1 MIGDLGFWL
10 TGAAGAGTAPASSCG
25 AFVGSEK
32 DRAAL
37 LGVAECVLGQINR
50 PYPCAERQTL
60 TAPDDLELPIKRFP
74 VFYGSFDWHSC
85 VHSHWTLV
93 RMLCAGVFG
102 ENDREL
108 EGRVLAQLGRSFDK
122 DAMAAEAASWREKV
136 PAWEEKPYGWT
147 WLLALD
153 QELIRLSETGGTY
166 SAAAAEWRE
175 ALLPLRDV
183 MHERVTGW
191 LEGLSLA
198 ARTGTHSDSAWN
210 LAMTLDYARAVGDDA
225 LAELA
230 SGCARRLFGSD
241 VCAPVAYEPNADTF
255 TSAVLNEAACM
266 ARVLEAGG
274 YEAWLEGYLPQLF
287 ADGFAPPL
295 IADLPGR
302 WDGTG
307 YLEVHT
313 VALPTSRGLAARDAA
328 AALGKGPARDR
339 LAAEAARWVADGVGD
354 IQLSGYLADHWVGS
368 FVCAALLGG
377 K

>member
-1 MIGDLGFWL
+1 MIGDLGFSL
-10 TGAAGAGTAPASSCG
+10 TAGALGCDEKCRPAL
-25 AFVGSEK
+25 A
-32 DRAAL
+32 
-37 LGVAECVLGQINR
+37 GVAECVLGQIAR
-50 PYPCAERQTL
+50 PYPCAQRQTL
-60 TAPDDLELPIKRFP
+60 SSPDELELPIKRFP

-93 RMLCAGVFG
+93 RMLTCGAFDAAGG
-102 ENDREL
+102 AGAAAGGMGTAGDL
-108 EGRVLAQLGRSFDK
+108 EARVVAQLEKSFAA
-122 DAMAAEAASWREKV
+122 DAMAAEARSWADKI

-153 QELIRLSETGGTY
+153 QELGRL
-166 SAAAAEWRE
+166 AASNSPYAAPAASWRE

-183 MHERVTGW
+183 MYQRVIGW

-198 ARTGTHSDSAWN
+198 ARTGTHSDTAWN
-210 LAMTLDYARAVGDDA
+210 LAMALDYAQATGDA
-225 LAELA
+225 HLAELA
-230 SGCARRLFGSD
+230 RGGARRLFGHD
-241 VCAPVAYEPNADTF
+241 AAAPVAYEPNADTF

-266 ARVLEAGG
+266 ARVLDSAE
-274 YEAWLEGYLPQLF
+274 YETWMAAYLPQLF
-287 ADGFAPPL
+287 SADFETPL

-302 WDGTG
+302 WDGSG

-328 AALGKGPARDR
+328 ARLGDGPARAN
-339 LAAEAARWVADGVGD
+339 LAAEAARWVCDGVND

-377 K
+377 N

>member
-1 MIGDLGFWL
+1 MIGDLGFSCTADAL
-10 TGAAGAGTAPASSCG
+10 GTA
-25 AFVGSEK
+25 K
-32 DRAAL
+32 QRHAAL
-37 LGVAECVLGQINR
+37 MGVAECVLGQIAR

-60 TAPDDLELPIKRFP
+60 TGPDELELPIKRFP

-93 RMLCAGVFG
+93 RMLSCGAFETG
-102 ENDREL
+102 DADL
-108 EGRVLAQLGRSFDK
+108 EARVVAQLEKSFEP
-122 DAMAAEAASWREKV
+122 AALAAEARSWAEKI

-153 QELIRLSETGGTY
+153 QELGRLAAGDGPH
-166 SAAAAEWRE
+166 AAAATGWRE

-183 MHERVTGW
+183 MYQRVIGW

-210 LAMTLDYARAVGDDA
+210 LAMVFDYAQATGDEP

-230 SGCARRLFGSD
+230 RAGALRLFSRD
-241 VCAPVAYEPNADTF
+241 VAAPVGYEPNADTF

-266 ARVLEAGG
+266 ARVLDAGE
-274 YEAWLEGYLPQLF
+274 YEAWLAAFLPQLF
-287 ADGFAPPL
+287 AADFTAPL

-302 WDGTG
+302 WDGSG

-328 AALGKGPARDR
+328 SRLADGPARTR
-339 LAAEAARWVADGVGD
+339 LAAEATRWVTDGIND

-368 FVCAALLGG
+368 FVCAALLSGE
-377 K
+377 

>member
-10 TGAAGAGTAPASSCG
+10 TGAAGAGAAPASSCG
-25 AFVGSEK
+25 AFVGAEK

-60 TAPDDLELPIKRFP
+60 TGPDDLELPVERFP

-108 EGRVLAQLGRSFDK
+108 EGRVLAQLERSFDK
-122 DAMAAEAASWREKV
+122 DAMAAEAESWREKV

-153 QELIRLSETGGTY
+153 QELIRLSETGGAY

-183 MHERVTGW
+183 MHGRVTGW

-210 LAMTLDYARAVGDDA
+210 LAMTLDYACAVGDDA

-230 SGCARRLFGSD
+230 SGCARRLFGAD

-255 TSAVLNEAACM
+255 TSAILNEAACM
-266 ARVLEAGG
+266 ARVLEAGE

-287 ADGFAPPL
+287 ADGFASPL

-328 AALGKGPARDR
+328 AALGEGPARDR
-339 LAAEAARWVADGVGD
+339 LTAEAARWVADGVGD